1 MVRRLLHAVSAM
13 VLLIAVVGSWDL
25 LRLALVCAAVV
36 ALLLDWARTRLSTW
50 GDYLERLAPLF
61 KPAEANRLNGATWLC
76 VGYALASWFPPM
88 APAGGIL
95 VAALADPAAA
105 LAGGL
110 AGPSRGKTAHG
121 SVAALMV
128 SLVALVVVPVI
139 YTLLD
144 DLTVRLTARKR
155 SAKPVSRCRAS
166 CSSVQM
172 GSSDRLPLV
181 ATTGTPRS
189 ASRR

>member
-128 SLVALVVVPVI
+128 SLVGLWLVGFSWPATLCGAVVGAVLERWPGP
-139 YTLLD
+139 LD
-144 DLTVRLTARKR
+144 DNVLIAPGVACVVWLTA
-155 SAKPVSRCRAS
+155 
-166 CSSVQM
+166 
-172 GSSDRLPLV
+172 
-181 ATTGTPRS
+181 
-189 ASRR
+189 

>member
-1 MVRRLLHAVSAM
+1 VSNFVVRRLLHAVSAM

-25 LRLALVCAAVV
+25 
-36 ALLLDWARTRLSTW
+36 
-50 GDYLERLAPLF
+50 
-61 KPAEANRLNGATWLC
+61 LNGATWLC

-128 SLVALVVVPVI
+128 SLVALWLVGFSWPATLCGAVVGAVLERWPGP
-139 YTLLD
+139 LD
-144 DLTVRLTARKR
+144 DNVLIAPGVACVVWLTA
-155 SAKPVSRCRAS
+155 
-166 CSSVQM
+166 
-172 GSSDRLPLV
+172 
-181 ATTGTPRS
+181 
-189 ASRR
+189 